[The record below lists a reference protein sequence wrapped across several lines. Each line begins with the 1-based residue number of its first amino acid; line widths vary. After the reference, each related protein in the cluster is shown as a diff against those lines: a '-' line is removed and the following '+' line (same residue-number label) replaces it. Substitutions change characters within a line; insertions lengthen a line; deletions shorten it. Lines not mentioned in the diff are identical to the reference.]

1 MNIAPFTSNS
11 GYSDSL
17 SVDVGT
23 EVDGET
29 LPNIPKLTSNLLVP
43 EHVYRFYRH
52 ESLYF
57 LPYNLWF
64 KLRPL
69 LGSSWQVSQEIKT

>member
-1 MNIAPFTSNS
+1 M
-11 GYSDSL
+11 
-17 SVDVGT
+17 DVGT

-29 LPNIPKLTSNLLVP
+29 LPNVPKLTGHLLVP
-43 EHVYRFYRH
+43 ALVYRFYRH

-69 LGSSWQVSQEIKT
+69 LGSLGQVSQEIKT